1 MAASSVDK
9 VAIYPG
15 TFDPITLGHV
25 DVARRAARL
34 FDRVYVAV
42 AATSSKQPVFSLE
55 ERTELAQAALTDIDN
70 IQVTSFSGLLVDFAA
85 KHGAI
90 ALVRGLRAVSDYE
103 YEIQLAAINQ
113 RLNPEIE
120 TIFLS
125 PGEDLGFVSSS
136 IVRELARLGGD
147 VRPFV
152 PDNVSRALARL
163 NVESAN
169 DIGSAGN

>member
-1 MAASSVDK
+1 VTGSTADRI
-9 VAIYPG
+9 AIYPG
-15 TFDPITLGHV
+15 TFDPITLGHI

-34 FDRVYVAV
+34 FDHVYVAV
-42 AATSSKQPVFSLE
+42 AGASSGKQPVFSLD
-55 ERTELAQAALTDIDN
+55 ERADLARTALGDIDN
-70 IQVTSFSGLLVDFAA
+70 IEVTTFSGLLVDFAA
-85 KHGAI
+85 SLDAI
-90 ALVRGLRAVSDYE
+90 AIVRGLRAVSDYE

-152 PDNVSRALARL
+152 PDNVSTALSRLKRA
-163 NVESAN
+163 ESTAAN
-169 DIGSAGN
+169 